1 MKDYIKGTFKKIIF
15 KSDQNYIIGLFKVSD
30 TNTADLEEYIGSTIT
45 FTGYFHELTIDE
57 KYMFYGELVDNPK
70 YGLQYKVNEYERV
83 KPEGKDAIIDFI
95 ERLSS
100 VIRISLLIPRA
111 SCPAVSF
118 Q

>member
-30 TNTADLEEYIGSTIT
+30 TNTADLEEYIDSTIT

-83 KPEGKDAIIDFI
+83 KPEGKDAIISWS
-95 ERLSS
+95 R
-100 VIRISLLIPRA
+100 
-111 SCPAVSF
+111 
-118 Q
+118 